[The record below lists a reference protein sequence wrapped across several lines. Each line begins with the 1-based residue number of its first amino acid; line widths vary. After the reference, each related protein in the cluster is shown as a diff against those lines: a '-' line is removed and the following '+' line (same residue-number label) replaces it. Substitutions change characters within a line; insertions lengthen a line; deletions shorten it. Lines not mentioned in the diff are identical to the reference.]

1 MWVFFPFKVVSEGGK
16 ANTKNGL
23 CILAQNIVNEKVRSS
38 KKGI

>member
-1 MWVFFPFKVVSEGGK
+1 MSEGGK

-38 KKGI
+38 KKSFDEQDDDS